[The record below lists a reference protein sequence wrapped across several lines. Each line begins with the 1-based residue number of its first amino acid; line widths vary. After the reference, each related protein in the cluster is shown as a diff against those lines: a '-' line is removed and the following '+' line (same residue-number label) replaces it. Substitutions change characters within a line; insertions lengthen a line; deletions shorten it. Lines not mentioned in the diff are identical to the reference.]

1 MTLCRSSAVALQ
13 QLAVSAA
20 AVQHFHAAT
29 ATRSDAAAAVLLMLM
44 PRMPSYTEYRGCYPL
59 QLKTIPAQNHTPKKN
74 KSKNGMHSLVL
85 VEAVKGVRRP
95 QQRYSFTTVA

>member
-1 MTLCRSSAVALQ
+1 MQ

-29 ATRSDAAAAVLLMLM
+29 ATRSDAAVLLMLM
-44 PRMPSYTEYRGCYPL
+44 PRIPSYTEYRGCYPL

-95 QQRYSFTTVA
+95 QQRHSFTTVA